1 MFTGTIAKNI
11 TYGFPGASKDQI
23 EAAAKAANAHDFIM
37 SFPRGYDTDVGES
50 GKALSGGG
58 QKVSD
63 ISTSL
68 KRFTCA

>member
-11 TYGFPGASKDQI
+11 SYGFPGVSREQI

-37 SFPRGYDTDVGES
+37 SFPRGYETDVGES
-50 GKALSGGG
+50 GKALSGG